1 MAKKLKRFESVNT
14 LMKYLKP
21 YRRGFIISIVMLVVT
36 CAAMVTS
43 PNVEGMI
50 TNSILK
56 DVTDI
61 AKGVPGARFHME
73 NVVKIIML
81 LLFIYAVK
89 TAAQMISMICITNSI
104 QDTMRD
110 LRNACIF
117 HMENV
122 VKIIML
128 LLFIYAVK
136 TAAQMI
142 SMICITNSIQ
152 DTMRDLRN
160 ACIEKINALP
170 VKTLDS
176 HPKGDILSRI
186 TNDIDAISNAMQQT
200 FMNVISGVLMVCFAI
215 FMMFRVNLVMTV
227 CVLVII
233 PISYVIIKKI
243 AKISQKSFDIHQRAL
258 GELSANVTESFS
270 GYNEIILFGKQEESV
285 KKFEKINENIRE
297 TAYHQRALGELSANV
312 TESFSGY
319 NEIILFGKQEE
330 SVKKFEKINENI
342 RETAYKAQFL
352 SYLMSP
358 LLSLLTYLSIGVV
371 SVIGTIYAIGGVI
384 TVGQLQAFV
393 RFIWQVNDLMSPLLS
408 LLTYLS
414 IGVVSVIGTI
424 YAIGGVITVGQL
436 QAFVR
441 FIWQVNEPLTQ
452 VSQLS
457 SQIQSAL
464 SAMDRIHEFIEYE
477 EEIDVEREEKEFE
490 GNVEF
495 KDIRFGYGEKEVLH
509 GVSLDA
515 KKGETVAIVGPTGSG
530 KTTIVNLLMRFYD
543 PNSGSI
549 LIDGTLHGVSLDA
562 KKGETVAIVGPTG
575 SGKTTIV
582 NLLMRFY
589 DPNSGSILIDGTNS
603 KDINRSTLRDN
614 IGMVLQDT
622 WLFTGSIRENIRF
635 SKPDATDAEIEQAC
649 KYANA
654 C

>member
-1 MAKKLKRFESVNT
+1 MAKKFKRFESINT
-14 LMKYLKP
+14 LLKYLKP

-73 NVVKIIML
+73 NVIKII
-81 LLFIYAVK
+81 
-89 TAAQMISMICITNSI
+89 
-104 QDTMRD
+104 
-110 LRNACIF
+110 
-117 HMENV
+117 
-122 VKIIML
+122 II

-200 FMNVISGVLMVCFAI
+200 FMNVISGVLMVCLAI
-215 FMMFRVNLVMTV
+215 FMMFRVNLVMTL

-233 PISYVIIKKI
+233 PISYIIIKKI
-243 AKISQKSFDIHQRAL
+243 AKVSQESFD
-258 GELSANVTESFS
+258 V
-270 GYNEIILFGKQEESV
+270 
-285 KKFEKINENIRE
+285 
-297 TAYHQRALGELSANV
+297 HQRALGELSANV

-358 LLSLLTYLSIGVV
+358 LLSLLTYLAIGVV
-371 SVIGTIYAIGGVI
+371 SVIGTIYAIGGI
-384 TVGQLQAFV
+384 
-393 RFIWQVNDLMSPLLS
+393 
-408 LLTYLS
+408 
-414 IGVVSVIGTI
+414 
-424 YAIGGVITVGQL
+424 ITVGQL

-477 EEIDVEREEKEFE
+477 EETDVEVKEMVFD

-495 KDIRFGYGEKEVLH
+495 KDIRFGYGKKEVLH
-509 GVSLDA
+509 GVSLEA

-543 PNSGSI
+543 SNSGSI
-549 LIDGTLHGVSLDA
+549 IIDG
-562 KKGETVAIVGPTG
+562 
-575 SGKTTIV
+575 V
-582 NLLMRFY
+582 N
-589 DPNSGSILIDGTNS
+589 ST
-603 KDINRSTLRDN
+603 DINRRTLRDN

-635 SKPDATDAEIEQAC
+635 SKPDATDEEIENAC

-654 C
+654 DEFISTLPKGYDTVIDEEADNISQGEKQLLTIARAILKDPKVLILDEATSSIDTKTEKNIQDAMDYLMEGRTSFIIAHRLSTIKNADKILVLKDGNIIECGNHNELMKENGFYANLYNSQFNN

>member
-1 MAKKLKRFESVNT
+1 MAKKLKRFESINT
-14 LMKYLKP
+14 LLKYLKP

-73 NVVKIIML
+73 NVIKIIIL

-104 QDTMRD
+104 QDTM
-110 LRNACIF
+110 
-117 HMENV
+117 
-122 VKIIML
+122 K
-128 LLFIYAVK
+128 
-136 TAAQMI
+136 
-142 SMICITNSIQ
+142 
-152 DTMRDLRN
+152 DLRN

-215 FMMFRVNLVMTV
+215 FMMFRVNLVMTL

-233 PISYVIIKKI
+233 PISYIIIKKI
-243 AKISQKSFDIHQRAL
+243 AKISQESFDIHQRAL
-258 GELSANVTESFS
+258 GD
-270 GYNEIILFGKQEESV
+270 
-285 KKFEKINENIRE
+285 
-297 TAYHQRALGELSANV
+297 LSANV

-358 LLSLLTYLSIGVV
+358 LLSLLTYL
-371 SVIGTIYAIGGVI
+371 A
-384 TVGQLQAFV
+384 
-393 RFIWQVNDLMSPLLS
+393 
-408 LLTYLS
+408 

-477 EEIDVEREEKEFE
+477 EETDVERKEMVFD

-495 KDIRFGYGEKEVLH
+495 KDIRFGYGKKEVLH
-509 GVSLDA
+509 GVSLNA

-549 LIDGTLHGVSLDA
+549 AIDGVD
-562 KKGETVAIVGPTG
+562 
-575 SGKTTIV
+575 
-582 NLLMRFY
+582 
-589 DPNSGSILIDGTNS
+589 SIN
-603 KDINRSTLRDN
+603 INRRTLRDN

-622 WLFTGSIRENIRF
+622 WLFIGSIRENIRF
-635 SKPDATDAEIEQAC
+635 SKPDATDEEIEQAC

-654 C
+654 DEFISTLPNGYDTVIDEEADNISQGEKQLLTIARAILKDPKVLILDEATSSIDTKTEKNIQDAMDYLMEGRTSFIIAHRLSTIKNADKILVLKDGNIIECGNHNELMKENGFYANLYNSQFNN

>member
-1 MAKKLKRFESVNT
+1 MAKKFKRFESINT
-14 LMKYLKP
+14 LLKYLKP

-73 NVVKIIML
+73 NVIKII
-81 LLFIYAVK
+81 
-89 TAAQMISMICITNSI
+89 
-104 QDTMRD
+104 
-110 LRNACIF
+110 
-117 HMENV
+117 
-122 VKIIML
+122 II

-200 FMNVISGVLMVCFAI
+200 FMNVISGVLMVCLAI
-215 FMMFRVNLVMTV
+215 FMMFRVNLVMTL

-233 PISYVIIKKI
+233 PISYIIIKKI
-243 AKISQKSFDIHQRAL
+243 AKVSQESFD
-258 GELSANVTESFS
+258 V
-270 GYNEIILFGKQEESV
+270 
-285 KKFEKINENIRE
+285 
-297 TAYHQRALGELSANV
+297 HQRALGELSANV

-358 LLSLLTYLSIGVV
+358 LLSLLTYLAIGVV
-371 SVIGTIYAIGGVI
+371 SVIGTIYAIGGI
-384 TVGQLQAFV
+384 
-393 RFIWQVNDLMSPLLS
+393 
-408 LLTYLS
+408 
-414 IGVVSVIGTI
+414 
-424 YAIGGVITVGQL
+424 ITVGQL

-477 EEIDVEREEKEFE
+477 EETDVEVKEMVFD

-495 KDIRFGYGEKEVLH
+495 KDIRFGYGKKEVLH
-509 GVSLDA
+509 GVSLEA

-549 LIDGTLHGVSLDA
+549 VIDGID
-562 KKGETVAIVGPTG
+562 
-575 SGKTTIV
+575 
-582 NLLMRFY
+582 
-589 DPNSGSILIDGTNS
+589 SIN
-603 KDINRSTLRDN
+603 INRRTLRDN

-635 SKPDATDAEIEQAC
+635 SKPDATDEEIEQAC

-654 C
+654 DEFISTLPKGYDTVIDEEADNISQGEKQLLTIARAILKDPKVLILDEATSSIDTKTEKNIQDAMDYLMEGRTSFIIAHRLSTIKNADKILVLKDGNIIECGNHNELMKENGFYANLYNSQFNN

>member
-1 MAKKLKRFESVNT
+1 MAKKFKRFESINT
-14 LMKYLKP
+14 LLKYLKP

-73 NVVKIIML
+73 NVVKII
-81 LLFIYAVK
+81 I
-89 TAAQMISMICITNSI
+89 
-104 QDTMRD
+104 
-110 LRNACIF
+110 
-117 HMENV
+117 
-122 VKIIML
+122 L

-170 VKTLDS
+170 VKTMDS

-215 FMMFRVNLVMTV
+215 FMMFRVNLVMTL

-233 PISYVIIKKI
+233 PISYIIIKKI
-243 AKISQKSFDIHQRAL
+243 AKVSQESFDVHQRAL
-258 GELSANVTESFS
+258 GD
-270 GYNEIILFGKQEESV
+270 
-285 KKFEKINENIRE
+285 
-297 TAYHQRALGELSANV
+297 LSANV

-358 LLSLLTYLSIGVV
+358 LLSLLTYL
-371 SVIGTIYAIGGVI
+371 A
-384 TVGQLQAFV
+384 
-393 RFIWQVNDLMSPLLS
+393 
-408 LLTYLS
+408 

-464 SAMDRIHEFIEYE
+464 SAMDRIHEFIGYE
-477 EEIDVEREEKEFE
+477 EETDVEIKEMVFD

-495 KDIRFGYGEKEVLH
+495 KDIRFGYGKKEVLH
-509 GVSLDA
+509 GVSLYA

-549 LIDGTLHGVSLDA
+549 VIDGID
-562 KKGETVAIVGPTG
+562 
-575 SGKTTIV
+575 
-582 NLLMRFY
+582 
-589 DPNSGSILIDGTNS
+589 SIN
-603 KDINRSTLRDN
+603 INRRTLRDN

-635 SKPDATDAEIEQAC
+635 SKPDATDEEIEQAC

-654 C
+654 DEFISTLPNGYDTVIDEEADNISQGEKQLLTIARAILKDPKVLILDEATSSIDTKTEKNIQDAMDYLMEGRTSFIIAHRLSTIKNADKILVLKDGNIIECGNHNELMKENGFYANLYNSQFNN

>member
-1 MAKKLKRFESVNT
+1 MAKKFKRFESINT
-14 LMKYLKP
+14 LLKYLKP

-73 NVVKIIML
+73 NVIKII
-81 LLFIYAVK
+81 
-89 TAAQMISMICITNSI
+89 
-104 QDTMRD
+104 
-110 LRNACIF
+110 
-117 HMENV
+117 
-122 VKIIML
+122 II

-200 FMNVISGVLMVCFAI
+200 FMNVISGVLMVCLAI
-215 FMMFRVNLVMTV
+215 FMMFRVNLVMTL

-233 PISYVIIKKI
+233 PISYIIIKKI
-243 AKISQKSFDIHQRAL
+243 AKVSQESFD
-258 GELSANVTESFS
+258 V
-270 GYNEIILFGKQEESV
+270 
-285 KKFEKINENIRE
+285 
-297 TAYHQRALGELSANV
+297 HQRALGELSANV

-358 LLSLLTYLSIGVV
+358 LLSLLTYL
-371 SVIGTIYAIGGVI
+371 A
-384 TVGQLQAFV
+384 
-393 RFIWQVNDLMSPLLS
+393 
-408 LLTYLS
+408 

-477 EEIDVEREEKEFE
+477 EETDVEVKEMVFD

-495 KDIRFGYGEKEVLH
+495 KDIRFGYGKKEVLH
-509 GVSLDA
+509 GVSLEA

-549 LIDGTLHGVSLDA
+549 AIDGVDST
-562 KKGETVAIVGPTG
+562 
-575 SGKTTIV
+575 
-582 NLLMRFY
+582 
-589 DPNSGSILIDGTNS
+589 
-603 KDINRSTLRDN
+603 DINRRTLRDN

-635 SKPDATDAEIEQAC
+635 SKPDATDEEIEQAC

-654 C
+654 DEFISTLPKGYDTVIDEEADNISQGEKQLLTIARAILKDPKVLILDEATSSIDTKTEKNIQDAMDYLMEGRTSFIIAHRLSTIKNADKILVLKDGNIIECGNHNELMKENGFYANLYNSQFNN

>member
-1 MAKKLKRFESVNT
+1 MAKKFKRFESINT
-14 LMKYLKP
+14 LLKYLKP

-73 NVVKIIML
+73 NVIKII
-81 LLFIYAVK
+81 I
-89 TAAQMISMICITNSI
+89 
-104 QDTMRD
+104 
-110 LRNACIF
+110 
-117 HMENV
+117 
-122 VKIIML
+122 L

-215 FMMFRVNLVMTV
+215 FMMFRVNLVMTL

-233 PISYVIIKKI
+233 PISYIIIKKI
-243 AKISQKSFDIHQRAL
+243 AKVSQKSFDVHQRAL
-258 GELSANVTESFS
+258 GD
-270 GYNEIILFGKQEESV
+270 
-285 KKFEKINENIRE
+285 
-297 TAYHQRALGELSANV
+297 LSANV

-358 LLSLLTYLSIGVV
+358 LLSLLTYL
-371 SVIGTIYAIGGVI
+371 A
-384 TVGQLQAFV
+384 
-393 RFIWQVNDLMSPLLS
+393 
-408 LLTYLS
+408 

-477 EEIDVEREEKEFE
+477 EETDVEIKEMVFD

-495 KDIRFGYGEKEVLH
+495 KDIRFGYGKKEVLH
-509 GVSLDA
+509 GVSLEA

-549 LIDGTLHGVSLDA
+549 VIDGID
-562 KKGETVAIVGPTG
+562 
-575 SGKTTIV
+575 
-582 NLLMRFY
+582 
-589 DPNSGSILIDGTNS
+589 SIN
-603 KDINRSTLRDN
+603 INRRTLRDN

-635 SKPDATDAEIEQAC
+635 SKPDATDEEIENAC

-654 C
+654 DEFISTLPNGYDTVIDEEADNISQGEKQLLTIARAILKDPKVLILDEATSSIDTKTEKNIQDAMDYLMEGRTSFIIAHRLSTIKNADKILVLKDGNIIECGNHNELMKENGFYANLYNSQFNN

>member
-1 MAKKLKRFESVNT
+1 MAKKFKRFESINT
-14 LMKYLKP
+14 LLKYLKP

-73 NVVKIIML
+73 NVIKII
-81 LLFIYAVK
+81 I
-89 TAAQMISMICITNSI
+89 
-104 QDTMRD
+104 
-110 LRNACIF
+110 
-117 HMENV
+117 
-122 VKIIML
+122 L

-215 FMMFRVNLVMTV
+215 FMMFRVNLVMTL

-233 PISYVIIKKI
+233 PISYIIIKKI
-243 AKISQKSFDIHQRAL
+243 AKVSQESFDIHQRAL
-258 GELSANVTESFS
+258 GD
-270 GYNEIILFGKQEESV
+270 
-285 KKFEKINENIRE
+285 
-297 TAYHQRALGELSANV
+297 LSANV

-358 LLSLLTYLSIGVV
+358 LLSLLTYL
-371 SVIGTIYAIGGVI
+371 A
-384 TVGQLQAFV
+384 
-393 RFIWQVNDLMSPLLS
+393 
-408 LLTYLS
+408 

-477 EEIDVEREEKEFE
+477 EETDVERKEMVFD

-495 KDIRFGYGEKEVLH
+495 KDIRFGYGKKEVLH
-509 GVSLDA
+509 GVYLNA

-549 LIDGTLHGVSLDA
+549 VIDGID
-562 KKGETVAIVGPTG
+562 
-575 SGKTTIV
+575 
-582 NLLMRFY
+582 
-589 DPNSGSILIDGTNS
+589 SIN
-603 KDINRSTLRDN
+603 INRRTLRDN

-635 SKPDATDAEIEQAC
+635 SKPDATDEEIEQAC

-654 C
+654 DEFISTLPKGYDTVIDEEADNISQGEKQLLTIARAILKDPKVLILDEATSSIDTKTEKNIQDAMDYLMEGRTSFIIAHRLSTIKNADKILVLKDGNIIECGNHNELMKENGFYANLYNSQFNN

>member
-1 MAKKLKRFESVNT
+1 MAKKFKRFESINT
-14 LMKYLKP
+14 LLKYLKP

-73 NVVKIIML
+73 NVIKII
-81 LLFIYAVK
+81 I
-89 TAAQMISMICITNSI
+89 
-104 QDTMRD
+104 
-110 LRNACIF
+110 
-117 HMENV
+117 
-122 VKIIML
+122 L

-215 FMMFRVNLVMTV
+215 FMMFRVNLVMTL

-233 PISYVIIKKI
+233 PISYIIIKKI
-243 AKISQKSFDIHQRAL
+243 AKVSQESFDIHQRAL
-258 GELSANVTESFS
+258 GD
-270 GYNEIILFGKQEESV
+270 
-285 KKFEKINENIRE
+285 
-297 TAYHQRALGELSANV
+297 LSANV

-358 LLSLLTYLSIGVV
+358 LLSLLTYL
-371 SVIGTIYAIGGVI
+371 A
-384 TVGQLQAFV
+384 
-393 RFIWQVNDLMSPLLS
+393 
-408 LLTYLS
+408 

-477 EEIDVEREEKEFE
+477 EETDVEIKEMVFD

-495 KDIRFGYGEKEVLH
+495 KDIRFGYGKKEVLH
-509 GVSLDA
+509 GVSLEA

-549 LIDGTLHGVSLDA
+549 VIDGID
-562 KKGETVAIVGPTG
+562 
-575 SGKTTIV
+575 
-582 NLLMRFY
+582 
-589 DPNSGSILIDGTNS
+589 SIN
-603 KDINRSTLRDN
+603 INRRTLRDN

-635 SKPDATDAEIEQAC
+635 SKPDATDEEIEQAC

-654 C
+654 DEFISTLPNGYDTVIDEEADNISQGEKQLLTIARAILKDPKVLILDEATSSIDTKTEKNIQDAMDYLMEGRTSFIIAHRLSTIKNADKILVLKDGNIIECGNHNELMKENGFYANLYNSQFNN

>member
-1 MAKKLKRFESVNT
+1 MAKKFKRFESINT
-14 LMKYLKP
+14 LLKYLKP

-73 NVVKIIML
+73 NVIKII
-81 LLFIYAVK
+81 I
-89 TAAQMISMICITNSI
+89 
-104 QDTMRD
+104 
-110 LRNACIF
+110 
-117 HMENV
+117 
-122 VKIIML
+122 L

-215 FMMFRVNLVMTV
+215 FMMFRVNLVMTL

-233 PISYVIIKKI
+233 PISYIIIKKI
-243 AKISQKSFDIHQRAL
+243 AKVSQESFDVHQRAL
-258 GELSANVTESFS
+258 GD
-270 GYNEIILFGKQEESV
+270 
-285 KKFEKINENIRE
+285 
-297 TAYHQRALGELSANV
+297 LSANV

-352 SYLMSP
+352 SY
-358 LLSLLTYLSIGVV
+358 
-371 SVIGTIYAIGGVI
+371 
-384 TVGQLQAFV
+384 
-393 RFIWQVNDLMSPLLS
+393 LMSPLLS

-549 LIDGTLHGVSLDA
+549 LIDGT
-562 KKGETVAIVGPTG
+562 
-575 SGKTTIV
+575 
-582 NLLMRFY
+582 
-589 DPNSGSILIDGTNS
+589 NS

-654 C
+654 DEFISTLPEGYDTVIDEEADNISQGEKQLLTIARAILKDPKVLILDEATSSIDTKTEKNIQNAMDYLMEGRTSFIIAHRLSTIKNADKILVLKDGNIIECGNHNELMKENGFYANLYNSQFNN

>member
-1 MAKKLKRFESVNT
+1 MAKKLKRFESINT
-14 LMKYLKP
+14 LLKYLKP

-73 NVVKIIML
+73 NVIKIIIL

-104 QDTMRD
+104 QDTM
-110 LRNACIF
+110 
-117 HMENV
+117 
-122 VKIIML
+122 K
-128 LLFIYAVK
+128 
-136 TAAQMI
+136 
-142 SMICITNSIQ
+142 
-152 DTMRDLRN
+152 DLRN

-200 FMNVISGVLMVCFAI
+200 FMNVISGILMVCFAI
-215 FMMFRVNLVMTV
+215 FMMFRVNLVMTL

-233 PISYVIIKKI
+233 PISYIIIKKI
-243 AKISQKSFDIHQRAL
+243 AKVSQESFDIHQRAL
-258 GELSANVTESFS
+258 GD
-270 GYNEIILFGKQEESV
+270 
-285 KKFEKINENIRE
+285 
-297 TAYHQRALGELSANV
+297 LSANV

-358 LLSLLTYLSIGVV
+358 LLSLLTYL
-371 SVIGTIYAIGGVI
+371 A
-384 TVGQLQAFV
+384 
-393 RFIWQVNDLMSPLLS
+393 
-408 LLTYLS
+408 

-464 SAMDRIHEFIEYE
+464 SAMDRIHEFIGYE
-477 EEIDVEREEKEFE
+477 EETDVERKEMVFD

-495 KDIRFGYGEKEVLH
+495 KDIRFGYGKKEVLH
-509 GVSLDA
+509 GVSLEA

-549 LIDGTLHGVSLDA
+549 VIDG
-562 KKGETVAIVGPTG
+562 
-575 SGKTTIV
+575 V
-582 NLLMRFY
+582 N
-589 DPNSGSILIDGTNS
+589 ST
-603 KDINRSTLRDN
+603 DINRRTLRDN

-635 SKPDATDAEIEQAC
+635 SKPDATDEEIEQAC

-654 C
+654 DEFISTLPKGYDTVIDEEADNISQGEKQLLTIARAILKDPKVLILDEATSSIDTKTEKNIQDAMDYLMEGRTSFIIAHRLSTIKNADKILVLKDGNIIECGNHNELMKENGFYANLYNSQFNN

>member
-73 NVVKIIML
+73 NVIKII
-81 LLFIYAVK
+81 I
-89 TAAQMISMICITNSI
+89 
-104 QDTMRD
+104 
-110 LRNACIF
+110 
-117 HMENV
+117 
-122 VKIIML
+122 L

-297 TAYHQRALGELSANV
+297 TAY
-312 TESFSGY
+312 
-319 NEIILFGKQEE
+319 
-330 SVKKFEKINENI
+330 
-342 RETAYKAQFL
+342 KAQFL
-352 SYLMSP
+352 SY
-358 LLSLLTYLSIGVV
+358 
-371 SVIGTIYAIGGVI
+371 
-384 TVGQLQAFV
+384 
-393 RFIWQVNDLMSPLLS
+393 LMSPLLS

-549 LIDGTLHGVSLDA
+549 LIDGT
-562 KKGETVAIVGPTG
+562 
-575 SGKTTIV
+575 
-582 NLLMRFY
+582 
-589 DPNSGSILIDGTNS
+589 NS

-654 C
+654 DEFISTLPEGYDTVIDEEADNISQGEKQLLTIARAILKDPKVLILDEATSSIDTKTEKNIQNAMDYLMEGRTSFIIAHRLSTIKNADKILVLKDGNIIECGNHNELMAENGFYANLYNSQFNN

>member
-61 AKGVPGARFHME
+61 AKGVPGA
-73 NVVKIIML
+73 L
-81 LLFIYAVK
+81 
-89 TAAQMISMICITNSI
+89 
-104 QDTMRD
+104 
-110 LRNACIF
+110 F

-297 TAYHQRALGELSANV
+297 TAY
-312 TESFSGY
+312 
-319 NEIILFGKQEE
+319 
-330 SVKKFEKINENI
+330 
-342 RETAYKAQFL
+342 KAQFL
-352 SYLMSP
+352 SY
-358 LLSLLTYLSIGVV
+358 
-371 SVIGTIYAIGGVI
+371 
-384 TVGQLQAFV
+384 
-393 RFIWQVNDLMSPLLS
+393 LMSPLLS

-477 EEIDVEREEKEFE
+477 EETDVEREEKEFY

-549 LIDGTLHGVSLDA
+549 LIDGT
-562 KKGETVAIVGPTG
+562 
-575 SGKTTIV
+575 
-582 NLLMRFY
+582 
-589 DPNSGSILIDGTNS
+589 NS
-603 KDINRSTLRDN
+603 KDINKSTLRDN

-654 C
+654 DEFISTLPEGYDTVIDEEADNISQGEKQLLTIARAILKDPKVLILDEATSSIDTKTEKNIQNAMDYLMEGRTSFIIAHRLSTIKNADKILVLKDGNIIECGNHNELMKENGFYANLYNSQFNN

>member
-1 MAKKLKRFESVNT
+1 MAKKFKRFESINT
-14 LMKYLKP
+14 LLKYLKP

-73 NVVKIIML
+73 NVVKII
-81 LLFIYAVK
+81 I
-89 TAAQMISMICITNSI
+89 
-104 QDTMRD
+104 
-110 LRNACIF
+110 
-117 HMENV
+117 
-122 VKIIML
+122 L

-215 FMMFRVNLVMTV
+215 FMMFRVNLVMTL

-233 PISYVIIKKI
+233 PISYIIIKKI
-243 AKISQKSFDIHQRAL
+243 AKVSQESFDVHQRAL
-258 GELSANVTESFS
+258 GD
-270 GYNEIILFGKQEESV
+270 
-285 KKFEKINENIRE
+285 
-297 TAYHQRALGELSANV
+297 LSANV

-358 LLSLLTYLSIGVV
+358 LLSLLTYLAIGVV

-384 TVGQLQAFV
+384 T
-393 RFIWQVNDLMSPLLS
+393 I
-408 LLTYLS
+408 
-414 IGVVSVIGTI
+414 
-424 YAIGGVITVGQL
+424 GQL

-464 SAMDRIHEFIEYE
+464 SAMDRIHEFIGYE
-477 EEIDVEREEKEFE
+477 EETDVEIKEMVFD

-495 KDIRFGYGEKEVLH
+495 KDIRFGYGKKEVLH
-509 GVSLDA
+509 GVSLEA

-549 LIDGTLHGVSLDA
+549 VIDGID
-562 KKGETVAIVGPTG
+562 
-575 SGKTTIV
+575 
-582 NLLMRFY
+582 
-589 DPNSGSILIDGTNS
+589 SIN
-603 KDINRSTLRDN
+603 INRRTLRDN

-635 SKPDATDAEIEQAC
+635 SKPDATDEEIEQAC

-654 C
+654 DEFISTLPNGYDTVIDEEADNISQGEKQLLTIARAILKDPKVLILDEATSSIDTKTEKNIQDAMDYLMEGRTSFIIAHRLSTIKNADKILVLKDGNIIECGNHNELMKENGFYANLYNSQFNN

>member
-1 MAKKLKRFESVNT
+1 MAKKFKRFESINT
-14 LMKYLKP
+14 LLKYLKP

-73 NVVKIIML
+73 NVIKII
-81 LLFIYAVK
+81 I
-89 TAAQMISMICITNSI
+89 
-104 QDTMRD
+104 
-110 LRNACIF
+110 
-117 HMENV
+117 
-122 VKIIML
+122 L

-215 FMMFRVNLVMTV
+215 FMMFRVNLVMTL

-233 PISYVIIKKI
+233 PISYIIIKKI
-243 AKISQKSFDIHQRAL
+243 AKVSQESFDIHQRAL
-258 GELSANVTESFS
+258 GD
-270 GYNEIILFGKQEESV
+270 
-285 KKFEKINENIRE
+285 
-297 TAYHQRALGELSANV
+297 LSANV

-358 LLSLLTYLSIGVV
+358 LLSLLTYL
-371 SVIGTIYAIGGVI
+371 A
-384 TVGQLQAFV
+384 
-393 RFIWQVNDLMSPLLS
+393 
-408 LLTYLS
+408 

-477 EEIDVEREEKEFE
+477 EETDVERKEMVFD

-495 KDIRFGYGEKEVLH
+495 KDIRFGYGKKEVLH
-509 GVSLDA
+509 GVSLNA

-549 LIDGTLHGVSLDA
+549 VIDGVDST
-562 KKGETVAIVGPTG
+562 
-575 SGKTTIV
+575 
-582 NLLMRFY
+582 
-589 DPNSGSILIDGTNS
+589 
-603 KDINRSTLRDN
+603 DINRRTLRDN

-635 SKPDATDAEIEQAC
+635 SKPDATDEEIEQAC

-654 C
+654 DEFISTLPKGYDTVIDEEADNISQGEKQLLTIARAILKDPKVLILDEATSSIDTKTEKNIQDAMDYLMEGRTSFIIAHRLSTIKNADKILVLKDGNIIECGNHNELMKENGFYANLYNSQFNN

>member
-21 YRRGFIISIVMLVVT
+21 YRRGFIISIVMLVLT

-61 AKGVPGARFHME
+61 AKGVPGAR
-73 NVVKIIML
+73 
-81 LLFIYAVK
+81 
-89 TAAQMISMICITNSI
+89 
-104 QDTMRD
+104 
-110 LRNACIF
+110 F

-297 TAYHQRALGELSANV
+297 TAY
-312 TESFSGY
+312 
-319 NEIILFGKQEE
+319 
-330 SVKKFEKINENI
+330 
-342 RETAYKAQFL
+342 KAQFL
-352 SYLMSP
+352 SY
-358 LLSLLTYLSIGVV
+358 
-371 SVIGTIYAIGGVI
+371 
-384 TVGQLQAFV
+384 
-393 RFIWQVNDLMSPLLS
+393 LMSPLLS

-477 EEIDVEREEKEFE
+477 EETDVEREEKEFE

-495 KDIRFGYGEKEVLH
+495 KDIRFGYGEKEV
-509 GVSLDA
+509 
-515 KKGETVAIVGPTGSG
+515 
-530 KTTIVNLLMRFYD
+530 
-543 PNSGSI
+543 
-549 LIDGTLHGVSLDA
+549 LHGVSLDA

-654 C
+654 DEFISTLPEGYDTVIDEEADNISQGEKQLLTIARAILKDPKVLILDEATSSIDTKTEKNIQNAMDYLMEGRTSFIIAHRLSTIKNADKILVLKDGNIIECGNHNELMKENGFYANLYNSQFNN

>member
-1 MAKKLKRFESVNT
+1 MAKKLKRFESINT
-14 LMKYLKP
+14 LLKYLKP

-61 AKGVPGARFHME
+61 AKGVPGASFHME
-73 NVVKIIML
+73 NVIKIIIL

-104 QDTMRD
+104 QDTM
-110 LRNACIF
+110 
-117 HMENV
+117 
-122 VKIIML
+122 K
-128 LLFIYAVK
+128 
-136 TAAQMI
+136 
-142 SMICITNSIQ
+142 
-152 DTMRDLRN
+152 DLRN

-215 FMMFRVNLVMTV
+215 FMMFRVNLVMTL

-233 PISYVIIKKI
+233 PISYIIIKKI
-243 AKISQKSFDIHQRAL
+243 AKISQESFDIHQRAL
-258 GELSANVTESFS
+258 GD
-270 GYNEIILFGKQEESV
+270 
-285 KKFEKINENIRE
+285 
-297 TAYHQRALGELSANV
+297 LSANV

-358 LLSLLTYLSIGVV
+358 LLSLLTYL
-371 SVIGTIYAIGGVI
+371 A
-384 TVGQLQAFV
+384 
-393 RFIWQVNDLMSPLLS
+393 
-408 LLTYLS
+408 

-464 SAMDRIHEFIEYE
+464 SAMDRIHEFIGYE
-477 EEIDVEREEKEFE
+477 EETDVERKEMVFD

-495 KDIRFGYGEKEVLH
+495 KDIRFGYGKKEVLH
-509 GVSLDA
+509 GVSLEA

-549 LIDGTLHGVSLDA
+549 VIDGID
-562 KKGETVAIVGPTG
+562 
-575 SGKTTIV
+575 
-582 NLLMRFY
+582 
-589 DPNSGSILIDGTNS
+589 SIN
-603 KDINRSTLRDN
+603 INRRTLRDN

-635 SKPDATDAEIEQAC
+635 SKPDATDEEIEQAC

-654 C
+654 DEFISTLPNGYDTVIDEEADNISQGEKQLLTIARAILKDPKVLILDEATSSIDTKTEKNIQDAMDYLMEGRTSFIIAHRLSTIKNADKILVLKDGNIIECGNHNELMKENGFYANLYNSQFNN

>member
-1 MAKKLKRFESVNT
+1 MAKKLKRFESINT
-14 LMKYLKP
+14 LLKYLKP

-61 AKGVPGARFHME
+61 AKGVPGARFHMG
-73 NVVKIIML
+73 NVIKIIIL

-104 QDTMRD
+104 QDTM
-110 LRNACIF
+110 
-117 HMENV
+117 
-122 VKIIML
+122 K
-128 LLFIYAVK
+128 
-136 TAAQMI
+136 
-142 SMICITNSIQ
+142 
-152 DTMRDLRN
+152 DLRN

-215 FMMFRVNLVMTV
+215 FMMFRVNLVMTL

-233 PISYVIIKKI
+233 PISYIIIKKI
-243 AKISQKSFDIHQRAL
+243 AKISQESFDIHQRAL
-258 GELSANVTESFS
+258 GD
-270 GYNEIILFGKQEESV
+270 
-285 KKFEKINENIRE
+285 
-297 TAYHQRALGELSANV
+297 LSANV

-358 LLSLLTYLSIGVV
+358 LLSLLTYLAIGVV
-371 SVIGTIYAIGGVI
+371 SVIGTIYAI
-384 TVGQLQAFV
+384 
-393 RFIWQVNDLMSPLLS
+393 S
-408 LLTYLS
+408 
-414 IGVVSVIGTI
+414 
-424 YAIGGVITVGQL
+424 GVITVGQL

-464 SAMDRIHEFIEYE
+464 SAMDRIHEFIGYE
-477 EEIDVEREEKEFE
+477 EEADVERKEMVFD

-495 KDIRFGYGEKEVLH
+495 KDIRFGYGKKEVLH
-509 GVSLDA
+509 GVSLNA

-549 LIDGTLHGVSLDA
+549 VIDGID
-562 KKGETVAIVGPTG
+562 
-575 SGKTTIV
+575 
-582 NLLMRFY
+582 
-589 DPNSGSILIDGTNS
+589 SIN
-603 KDINRSTLRDN
+603 INRRTLRDN

-635 SKPDATDAEIEQAC
+635 SKPDATDEEIEQAC

-654 C
+654 DEFISTLPKGYDTVIDEEADNISQGEKQLLTIARAILKDPKVLILDEATSSIDTKTEKNIQDAMDYLMEGRTSFIIAHRLSTIKNADKILVLKDGNIIECGNHNELMKENGFYANLYNSQFNN

>member
-1 MAKKLKRFESVNT
+1 MAKKFKRFESINT
-14 LMKYLKP
+14 LLKYLKP

-73 NVVKIIML
+73 NVIKII
-81 LLFIYAVK
+81 
-89 TAAQMISMICITNSI
+89 
-104 QDTMRD
+104 
-110 LRNACIF
+110 
-117 HMENV
+117 
-122 VKIIML
+122 II

-186 TNDIDAISNAMQQT
+186 TNDINAISNAMQQT

-215 FMMFRVNLVMTV
+215 FMMFRVNLVMTL

-233 PISYVIIKKI
+233 PISYIIIKKI
-243 AKISQKSFDIHQRAL
+243 AKVSQESFDIHQRAL
-258 GELSANVTESFS
+258 GD
-270 GYNEIILFGKQEESV
+270 
-285 KKFEKINENIRE
+285 
-297 TAYHQRALGELSANV
+297 LSANV

-358 LLSLLTYLSIGVV
+358 LLSLLTYLAIGVV
-371 SVIGTIYAIGGVI
+371 SVIGTIYAIGGI
-384 TVGQLQAFV
+384 
-393 RFIWQVNDLMSPLLS
+393 
-408 LLTYLS
+408 
-414 IGVVSVIGTI
+414 
-424 YAIGGVITVGQL
+424 ITVGQL

-464 SAMDRIHEFIEYE
+464 SAMDRIHDFIEYE
-477 EEIDVEREEKEFE
+477 EETDVEVKEMVFD

-495 KDIRFGYGEKEVLH
+495 KDIRFGYGKKEVLH
-509 GVSLDA
+509 GVSLEA

-549 LIDGTLHGVSLDA
+549 VIDGID
-562 KKGETVAIVGPTG
+562 
-575 SGKTTIV
+575 
-582 NLLMRFY
+582 
-589 DPNSGSILIDGTNS
+589 SIN
-603 KDINRSTLRDN
+603 INRRTLRDN

-635 SKPDATDAEIEQAC
+635 SKPDATDEEIENAC

-654 C
+654 DEFISTLPNGYDTVIDEEADNISQGEKQLLTIARAILKDPKVLILDEATSSIDTKTEKNIQDAMDYLMEGRTSFIIAHRLSTIKNADKILVLKDGNIIECGNHNELMKENGFYANLYNSQFNN

>member
-1 MAKKLKRFESVNT
+1 MAKKLKRFESINT
-14 LMKYLKP
+14 LLKYLKP

-73 NVVKIIML
+73 NVIKII
-81 LLFIYAVK
+81 I
-89 TAAQMISMICITNSI
+89 
-104 QDTMRD
+104 
-110 LRNACIF
+110 
-117 HMENV
+117 
-122 VKIIML
+122 L

-215 FMMFRVNLVMTV
+215 FMMFRVNLVMTL

-233 PISYVIIKKI
+233 PISYIIIKKI
-243 AKISQKSFDIHQRAL
+243 AKVSQESFDVHQRAL
-258 GELSANVTESFS
+258 GD
-270 GYNEIILFGKQEESV
+270 
-285 KKFEKINENIRE
+285 
-297 TAYHQRALGELSANV
+297 LSANV

-358 LLSLLTYLSIGVV
+358 LLSLLTYL
-371 SVIGTIYAIGGVI
+371 A
-384 TVGQLQAFV
+384 
-393 RFIWQVNDLMSPLLS
+393 
-408 LLTYLS
+408 

-477 EEIDVEREEKEFE
+477 EETDVEVKEMVFD

-495 KDIRFGYGEKEVLH
+495 KDIRFGYGKKEVLH
-509 GVSLDA
+509 GVSLYA

-549 LIDGTLHGVSLDA
+549 VIDGID
-562 KKGETVAIVGPTG
+562 
-575 SGKTTIV
+575 
-582 NLLMRFY
+582 
-589 DPNSGSILIDGTNS
+589 SIN
-603 KDINRSTLRDN
+603 INRRTLRDN

-635 SKPDATDAEIEQAC
+635 SKPDATDEEIEQAC

-654 C
+654 DEFISTLPNGYDTVIDEEADNISQGEKQLLTIARAILKDPKVLILDEATSSIDTKTEKNIQDAMDYLMEGRTSFIIAHRLSTIKNADKILVLKDGNIIECGNHNELMKENGFYANLYNSQFNN

>member
-1 MAKKLKRFESVNT
+1 MAKKFKRFESINT
-14 LMKYLKP
+14 LLKYLKP

-73 NVVKIIML
+73 NVIKIIIL

-104 QDTMRD
+104 QDTM
-110 LRNACIF
+110 
-117 HMENV
+117 
-122 VKIIML
+122 K
-128 LLFIYAVK
+128 
-136 TAAQMI
+136 
-142 SMICITNSIQ
+142 
-152 DTMRDLRN
+152 DLRN

-215 FMMFRVNLVMTV
+215 FMMFRVNLVMTL

-233 PISYVIIKKI
+233 PISYIIIKKI
-243 AKISQKSFDIHQRAL
+243 AKISQESFDIHQRAL
-258 GELSANVTESFS
+258 GD
-270 GYNEIILFGKQEESV
+270 
-285 KKFEKINENIRE
+285 
-297 TAYHQRALGELSANV
+297 LSANV

-358 LLSLLTYLSIGVV
+358 LLSLLTYL
-371 SVIGTIYAIGGVI
+371 A
-384 TVGQLQAFV
+384 
-393 RFIWQVNDLMSPLLS
+393 
-408 LLTYLS
+408 

-464 SAMDRIHEFIEYE
+464 SAMDRIHEFIGYE
-477 EEIDVEREEKEFE
+477 EETDVERKEMVFD

-495 KDIRFGYGEKEVLH
+495 KDIRFGYGKKEVLH
-509 GVSLDA
+509 GVSLSA
-515 KKGETVAIVGPTGSG
+515 KKGETIAIVGPTGSG

-549 LIDGTLHGVSLDA
+549 VIDG
-562 KKGETVAIVGPTG
+562 
-575 SGKTTIV
+575 
-582 NLLMRFY
+582 
-589 DPNSGSILIDGTNS
+589 IDST
-603 KDINRSTLRDN
+603 DINRRTLRDN

-635 SKPDATDAEIEQAC
+635 SKPDATDEEIENAC

-654 C
+654 DEFISTLPNGYDTVIDEEADNISQGEKQLLTIARAILKDPKVLILDEATSSIDTKTEKNIQDAMDYLMEGRTSFIIAHRLSTIKNADKILVLKDGNIIECGNHNELMKENGFYANLYNSQFNN

>member
-1 MAKKLKRFESVNT
+1 MAKKFKRFESINT
-14 LMKYLKP
+14 LLKYLKP

-73 NVVKIIML
+73 NVIKIIIL

-104 QDTMRD
+104 QDTM
-110 LRNACIF
+110 
-117 HMENV
+117 
-122 VKIIML
+122 K
-128 LLFIYAVK
+128 
-136 TAAQMI
+136 
-142 SMICITNSIQ
+142 
-152 DTMRDLRN
+152 DLRN

-200 FMNVISGVLMVCFAI
+200 FMNVISGVLMVCLAI
-215 FMMFRVNLVMTV
+215 FMMFRVNLVMTL

-233 PISYVIIKKI
+233 PISYIIIKKI
-243 AKISQKSFDIHQRAL
+243 AKVSQKSFDVHQRAL
-258 GELSANVTESFS
+258 GDLSANVTESFS

-285 KKFEKINENIRE
+285 KKFEKIN
-297 TAYHQRALGELSANV
+297 L
-312 TESFSGY
+312 
-319 NEIILFGKQEE
+319 
-330 SVKKFEKINENI
+330 NI

-358 LLSLLTYLSIGVV
+358 LLSLLTYL
-371 SVIGTIYAIGGVI
+371 A
-384 TVGQLQAFV
+384 
-393 RFIWQVNDLMSPLLS
+393 
-408 LLTYLS
+408 

-477 EEIDVEREEKEFE
+477 EETDVERKEMVFD

-495 KDIRFGYGEKEVLH
+495 KDIRFGYGKKEVLH
-509 GVSLDA
+509 GVSLYA

-549 LIDGTLHGVSLDA
+549 AIDGVDST
-562 KKGETVAIVGPTG
+562 
-575 SGKTTIV
+575 
-582 NLLMRFY
+582 
-589 DPNSGSILIDGTNS
+589 
-603 KDINRSTLRDN
+603 DINRRTLRDN

-635 SKPDATDAEIEQAC
+635 SKPDATDEEIEQAC

-654 C
+654 DEFISTLPKGYDTVIDEEADNISQGEKQLLTIARAILKDPKVLILDEATSSIDTKTEKNIQDAMDYLMEGRTSFIIAHRLSTIKNADKILVLKDGNIIECGNHNELMKENGFYANLYNSQFNN

>member
-1 MAKKLKRFESVNT
+1 MAKKFKRFESINT
-14 LMKYLKP
+14 LLEYLKP

-73 NVVKIIML
+73 NVIKII
-81 LLFIYAVK
+81 I
-89 TAAQMISMICITNSI
+89 
-104 QDTMRD
+104 
-110 LRNACIF
+110 
-117 HMENV
+117 
-122 VKIIML
+122 L

-215 FMMFRVNLVMTV
+215 FMMFRVNLVMTL

-233 PISYVIIKKI
+233 PISYIIIKKI
-243 AKISQKSFDIHQRAL
+243 AKVSQESFDVHQRAL
-258 GELSANVTESFS
+258 GDLSANVTESFS

-285 KKFEKINENIRE
+285 KKFEKIN
-297 TAYHQRALGELSANV
+297 
-312 TESFSGY
+312 
-319 NEIILFGKQEE
+319 K
-330 SVKKFEKINENI
+330 NI

-358 LLSLLTYLSIGVV
+358 LLSLLTYL
-371 SVIGTIYAIGGVI
+371 A
-384 TVGQLQAFV
+384 
-393 RFIWQVNDLMSPLLS
+393 
-408 LLTYLS
+408 

-464 SAMDRIHEFIEYE
+464 SAMDRIHEFIGYE
-477 EEIDVEREEKEFE
+477 EETDVEIKEMVFD

-495 KDIRFGYGEKEVLH
+495 KDIRFGYGKKEVLH
-509 GVSLDA
+509 GVSLYA

-549 LIDGTLHGVSLDA
+549 VIDGID
-562 KKGETVAIVGPTG
+562 
-575 SGKTTIV
+575 
-582 NLLMRFY
+582 
-589 DPNSGSILIDGTNS
+589 SIN
-603 KDINRSTLRDN
+603 INRRTLRDN

-635 SKPDATDAEIEQAC
+635 SKPDATDEEIEQAC

-654 C
+654 DEFISTLPNGYDTVIDEEADNISQGEKQLLTIARAILKDPKVLILDEATSSIDTKTEKNIQDAMDYLMEGRTSFIIAHRLSTIKNADKILVLKDGNIIECGNHNELMKENGFYANLYNSQFNN

>member
-1 MAKKLKRFESVNT
+1 MAKKLKRFESINT
-14 LMKYLKP
+14 LLKYLRP

-73 NVVKIIML
+73 NVIKII
-81 LLFIYAVK
+81 I
-89 TAAQMISMICITNSI
+89 
-104 QDTMRD
+104 
-110 LRNACIF
+110 
-117 HMENV
+117 
-122 VKIIML
+122 L

-215 FMMFRVNLVMTV
+215 FMMFRVNLVMTL

-233 PISYVIIKKI
+233 PISYIIIKKI
-243 AKISQKSFDIHQRAL
+243 AKVSQKSFDIHQRAL

-285 KKFEKINENIRE
+285 KKFEKIN
-297 TAYHQRALGELSANV
+297 L
-312 TESFSGY
+312 
-319 NEIILFGKQEE
+319 
-330 SVKKFEKINENI
+330 NI

-358 LLSLLTYLSIGVV
+358 LLSLLTYLAIGVV
-371 SVIGTIYAIGGVI
+371 SVIGTIYAIGGI
-384 TVGQLQAFV
+384 
-393 RFIWQVNDLMSPLLS
+393 
-408 LLTYLS
+408 
-414 IGVVSVIGTI
+414 
-424 YAIGGVITVGQL
+424 ITVGQL

-477 EEIDVEREEKEFE
+477 EETDVEVKEMVFD

-495 KDIRFGYGEKEVLH
+495 KDIRFGYGKKEVLH
-509 GVSLDA
+509 GVSLYA

-549 LIDGTLHGVSLDA
+549 VIDGID
-562 KKGETVAIVGPTG
+562 
-575 SGKTTIV
+575 
-582 NLLMRFY
+582 
-589 DPNSGSILIDGTNS
+589 SIN
-603 KDINRSTLRDN
+603 INRRTLRDN

-635 SKPDATDAEIEQAC
+635 SKPDATDEEIENAC

-654 C
+654 DEFISTLPNGYDTVIDEEADNISQGEKQLLTIARAILKDPKVLILDEATSSIDTKTEKNIQDAMDYLMEGRTSFIIAHRLSTIKNADKILVLKDGNIIECGNHNELMKENGFYANLYNSQFNN

>member
-73 NVVKIIML
+73 NVIKII
-81 LLFIYAVK
+81 I
-89 TAAQMISMICITNSI
+89 
-104 QDTMRD
+104 
-110 LRNACIF
+110 
-117 HMENV
+117 
-122 VKIIML
+122 L

-297 TAYHQRALGELSANV
+297 TAY
-312 TESFSGY
+312 
-319 NEIILFGKQEE
+319 
-330 SVKKFEKINENI
+330 
-342 RETAYKAQFL
+342 KAQFL
-352 SYLMSP
+352 SY
-358 LLSLLTYLSIGVV
+358 
-371 SVIGTIYAIGGVI
+371 
-384 TVGQLQAFV
+384 
-393 RFIWQVNDLMSPLLS
+393 LMSPLLS

-549 LIDGTLHGVSLDA
+549 LIDGT
-562 KKGETVAIVGPTG
+562 
-575 SGKTTIV
+575 
-582 NLLMRFY
+582 
-589 DPNSGSILIDGTNS
+589 NS

-654 C
+654 DEFISTLPEGYDTVIDEEADNISQGEKQLLTIARAILKDPKVLILDEATSSIDTKTEKNIQNAMDYLMEGRTSFIIAHRLSTIKNADKILVLKDGNIIECGNHNELMKENGFYANLYNSQFNN

>member
-21 YRRGFIISIVMLVVT
+21 YRRGFIISIVMLVLT

-73 NVVKIIML
+73 NVIKIIIL

-104 QDTMRD
+104 QDTM
-110 LRNACIF
+110 
-117 HMENV
+117 
-122 VKIIML
+122 K
-128 LLFIYAVK
+128 
-136 TAAQMI
+136 
-142 SMICITNSIQ
+142 
-152 DTMRDLRN
+152 DLRN

-215 FMMFRVNLVMTV
+215 FMMFRVNLVMTL

-233 PISYVIIKKI
+233 PISYIIIKKI
-243 AKISQKSFDIHQRAL
+243 AKISQESFDIHQRAL
-258 GELSANVTESFS
+258 GD
-270 GYNEIILFGKQEESV
+270 
-285 KKFEKINENIRE
+285 
-297 TAYHQRALGELSANV
+297 LSANV

-352 SYLMSP
+352 SY
-358 LLSLLTYLSIGVV
+358 
-371 SVIGTIYAIGGVI
+371 
-384 TVGQLQAFV
+384 
-393 RFIWQVNDLMSPLLS
+393 LMSPLLS

-549 LIDGTLHGVSLDA
+549 LIDGT
-562 KKGETVAIVGPTG
+562 
-575 SGKTTIV
+575 
-582 NLLMRFY
+582 
-589 DPNSGSILIDGTNS
+589 NS

-654 C
+654 DEFISTLPEGYDTVIDEEADNISQGEKQLLTIARAILKDPKVLILDEATSSIDTKTEKNIQNAMDYLMEGRTSFIIAHRLSTIKNADKILVLKDGNIIECGNHNELMKENGFYANLYNSQFNN

>member
-21 YRRGFIISIVMLVVT
+21 YRRGFIISIVMLVLT

-61 AKGVPGARFHME
+61 AKGVPGAR
-73 NVVKIIML
+73 
-81 LLFIYAVK
+81 
-89 TAAQMISMICITNSI
+89 
-104 QDTMRD
+104 
-110 LRNACIF
+110 F

-297 TAYHQRALGELSANV
+297 TAY
-312 TESFSGY
+312 
-319 NEIILFGKQEE
+319 
-330 SVKKFEKINENI
+330 
-342 RETAYKAQFL
+342 KAQFL
-352 SYLMSP
+352 SY
-358 LLSLLTYLSIGVV
+358 
-371 SVIGTIYAIGGVI
+371 
-384 TVGQLQAFV
+384 
-393 RFIWQVNDLMSPLLS
+393 LMSPLLS

-549 LIDGTLHGVSLDA
+549 LIDGT
-562 KKGETVAIVGPTG
+562 
-575 SGKTTIV
+575 
-582 NLLMRFY
+582 
-589 DPNSGSILIDGTNS
+589 NS

-654 C
+654 DEFISTLPEGYDTVIDEEADNISQGEKQLLTIARAILKDPKVLILDEATSSIDTKTEKNIQDAMDYLMEGRTSFIIAHRLSTIKNADKILVLKDGNIIECGNHNELMKENGFYANLYNSQFNN

>member
-1 MAKKLKRFESVNT
+1 MAKKFKRFESINT
-14 LMKYLKP
+14 LLKYLKP

-73 NVVKIIML
+73 NVIKII
-81 LLFIYAVK
+81 I
-89 TAAQMISMICITNSI
+89 
-104 QDTMRD
+104 
-110 LRNACIF
+110 
-117 HMENV
+117 
-122 VKIIML
+122 L

-215 FMMFRVNLVMTV
+215 FIMFRVNLVMTL

-233 PISYVIIKKI
+233 PISYIIIKKI
-243 AKISQKSFDIHQRAL
+243 AKVSQESFDVHQRAL
-258 GELSANVTESFS
+258 GD
-270 GYNEIILFGKQEESV
+270 
-285 KKFEKINENIRE
+285 
-297 TAYHQRALGELSANV
+297 LSANV

-358 LLSLLTYLSIGVV
+358 LLSLLTYL
-371 SVIGTIYAIGGVI
+371 A
-384 TVGQLQAFV
+384 
-393 RFIWQVNDLMSPLLS
+393 
-408 LLTYLS
+408 

-477 EEIDVEREEKEFE
+477 EETDVEVKEMVFD

-495 KDIRFGYGEKEVLH
+495 KDIRFGYGKKEVLH
-509 GVSLDA
+509 GVSLNA

-549 LIDGTLHGVSLDA
+549 VIDGID
-562 KKGETVAIVGPTG
+562 
-575 SGKTTIV
+575 
-582 NLLMRFY
+582 
-589 DPNSGSILIDGTNS
+589 SIN
-603 KDINRSTLRDN
+603 INRRTLRDN

-635 SKPDATDAEIEQAC
+635 SKPDATDEEIEQAC

-654 C
+654 DEFISTLPNGYDTVIDEEADNISQGEKQLLTIARAILKDPKVLILDEATSSIDTKTEKNIQDAMDYLMEGRTSFIIAHRLSTIKNADKILVLKDGNIIECGNHNELMKENGFYANLYNSQFNN

>member
-1 MAKKLKRFESVNT
+1 MAKKFKRFESINT
-14 LMKYLKP
+14 LLKYLKP

-73 NVVKIIML
+73 NVIKII
-81 LLFIYAVK
+81 
-89 TAAQMISMICITNSI
+89 
-104 QDTMRD
+104 
-110 LRNACIF
+110 
-117 HMENV
+117 
-122 VKIIML
+122 II

-200 FMNVISGVLMVCFAI
+200 FMNVISGVLMVCLAI
-215 FMMFRVNLVMTV
+215 FMMFRVNLVMTL

-233 PISYVIIKKI
+233 PISYIIIKKI
-243 AKISQKSFDIHQRAL
+243 AKVSQESFD
-258 GELSANVTESFS
+258 V
-270 GYNEIILFGKQEESV
+270 
-285 KKFEKINENIRE
+285 
-297 TAYHQRALGELSANV
+297 HQRALGELSANV

-358 LLSLLTYLSIGVV
+358 LLSLLTYLAIGVV
-371 SVIGTIYAIGGVI
+371 SVIGTIYAIGGI
-384 TVGQLQAFV
+384 
-393 RFIWQVNDLMSPLLS
+393 
-408 LLTYLS
+408 
-414 IGVVSVIGTI
+414 
-424 YAIGGVITVGQL
+424 ITVGQL

-477 EEIDVEREEKEFE
+477 EETDVEVKEMVFD

-495 KDIRFGYGEKEVLH
+495 KDIRFGYGKKEVLH
-509 GVSLDA
+509 GVSLEA

-549 LIDGTLHGVSLDA
+549 AIDGVDST
-562 KKGETVAIVGPTG
+562 
-575 SGKTTIV
+575 
-582 NLLMRFY
+582 
-589 DPNSGSILIDGTNS
+589 
-603 KDINRSTLRDN
+603 DINRRTLRDN

-635 SKPDATDAEIEQAC
+635 SKPDATDEEIEQAC

-654 C
+654 DEFISTLPNGYDTVIDEEADNISQGEKQLLTIARAILKDPKVLILDEATSSIDTKTEKNIQDAMDYLMEGRTSFIIAHRLSTIKNADKILVLKDGNIIECGNHNELMKENGFYANLYNSQFNN

>member
-1 MAKKLKRFESVNT
+1 MAKKFKRFESINT
-14 LMKYLKP
+14 LLEYLKP

-73 NVVKIIML
+73 NVIKII
-81 LLFIYAVK
+81 I
-89 TAAQMISMICITNSI
+89 
-104 QDTMRD
+104 
-110 LRNACIF
+110 
-117 HMENV
+117 
-122 VKIIML
+122 L

-215 FMMFRVNLVMTV
+215 FMMFRVNLVMTL

-233 PISYVIIKKI
+233 PISYIIIKKI
-243 AKISQKSFDIHQRAL
+243 AKVSQESFDVHQRAL
-258 GELSANVTESFS
+258 GD
-270 GYNEIILFGKQEESV
+270 
-285 KKFEKINENIRE
+285 
-297 TAYHQRALGELSANV
+297 LSANV

-358 LLSLLTYLSIGVV
+358 LLSLLTYLAIGVV

-384 TVGQLQAFV
+384 T
-393 RFIWQVNDLMSPLLS
+393 I
-408 LLTYLS
+408 
-414 IGVVSVIGTI
+414 
-424 YAIGGVITVGQL
+424 GQL

-464 SAMDRIHEFIEYE
+464 SAMDRIHEFIGYE
-477 EEIDVEREEKEFE
+477 EETDVEIKEMVFD

-495 KDIRFGYGEKEVLH
+495 KDIRFGYGKKEVLH
-509 GVSLDA
+509 GVSLEA

-549 LIDGTLHGVSLDA
+549 VIDGID
-562 KKGETVAIVGPTG
+562 
-575 SGKTTIV
+575 
-582 NLLMRFY
+582 
-589 DPNSGSILIDGTNS
+589 SIN
-603 KDINRSTLRDN
+603 INRRTLRDN

-635 SKPDATDAEIEQAC
+635 SKPDATDEEIEQAC

-654 C
+654 DEFISTLPNGYDTVIDEEADNISQGEKQLLTIARAILKDPKVLILDEATSSIDTKTEKNIQDAMDYLMEGRTSFIIAHRLSTIKNADKILVLKDGNIIECGNHNELMKENGFYANLYNSQFNN

>member
-1 MAKKLKRFESVNT
+1 MAKKLKRFESINT
-14 LMKYLKP
+14 LLKYLKP

-73 NVVKIIML
+73 NVIKII
-81 LLFIYAVK
+81 I
-89 TAAQMISMICITNSI
+89 
-104 QDTMRD
+104 
-110 LRNACIF
+110 
-117 HMENV
+117 
-122 VKIIML
+122 L

-215 FMMFRVNLVMTV
+215 FMMFRVNLVMTL

-233 PISYVIIKKI
+233 PISYIIIKKI
-243 AKISQKSFDIHQRAL
+243 AKVSQESFDIHQRAL
-258 GELSANVTESFS
+258 GD
-270 GYNEIILFGKQEESV
+270 
-285 KKFEKINENIRE
+285 
-297 TAYHQRALGELSANV
+297 LSANV

-358 LLSLLTYLSIGVV
+358 LLSLLTYL
-371 SVIGTIYAIGGVI
+371 A
-384 TVGQLQAFV
+384 
-393 RFIWQVNDLMSPLLS
+393 
-408 LLTYLS
+408 

-477 EEIDVEREEKEFE
+477 EEIDVEVKEMSFD

-495 KDIRFGYGEKEVLH
+495 KDIRFGYGKKEVLH
-509 GVSLDA
+509 GVSLEA

-549 LIDGTLHGVSLDA
+549 VIDG
-562 KKGETVAIVGPTG
+562 
-575 SGKTTIV
+575 V
-582 NLLMRFY
+582 N
-589 DPNSGSILIDGTNS
+589 ST
-603 KDINRSTLRDN
+603 DINRRTLRDN

-635 SKPDATDAEIEQAC
+635 SKPDATDEEIEQAC

-654 C
+654 DEFISTLPNGYDTVIDEEADNISQGEKQLLTIARAILKDPKVLILDEATSSIDTKTEKNIQDAMDYLMEGRTSFIIAHRLSTIKNADKILVLKDGNIIECGNHNELMKENGFYANLYNSQFNN

>member
-1 MAKKLKRFESVNT
+1 MAKKFKRFESINT
-14 LMKYLKP
+14 LLKYLKP

-73 NVVKIIML
+73 NVIKIIIL

-104 QDTMRD
+104 QDTM
-110 LRNACIF
+110 
-117 HMENV
+117 
-122 VKIIML
+122 K
-128 LLFIYAVK
+128 
-136 TAAQMI
+136 
-142 SMICITNSIQ
+142 
-152 DTMRDLRN
+152 DLRN

-200 FMNVISGVLMVCFAI
+200 FMNVISGVLMVCLAI
-215 FMMFRVNLVMTV
+215 FMMFRVNLVMTL

-233 PISYVIIKKI
+233 PISYIIIKKI
-243 AKISQKSFDIHQRAL
+243 AKVSQKSFDI
-258 GELSANVTESFS
+258 
-270 GYNEIILFGKQEESV
+270 
-285 KKFEKINENIRE
+285 
-297 TAYHQRALGELSANV
+297 HQRALGELSANV

-358 LLSLLTYLSIGVV
+358 LLSLLTYL
-371 SVIGTIYAIGGVI
+371 A
-384 TVGQLQAFV
+384 
-393 RFIWQVNDLMSPLLS
+393 
-408 LLTYLS
+408 

-477 EEIDVEREEKEFE
+477 EETDVERKEMVFD

-495 KDIRFGYGEKEVLH
+495 KDIRFGYGKKEVLH
-509 GVSLDA
+509 GVSLYA

-549 LIDGTLHGVSLDA
+549 AIDGVDST
-562 KKGETVAIVGPTG
+562 
-575 SGKTTIV
+575 
-582 NLLMRFY
+582 
-589 DPNSGSILIDGTNS
+589 
-603 KDINRSTLRDN
+603 DINRRTLRDN

-635 SKPDATDAEIEQAC
+635 SKPDATDEEIEQAC

-654 C
+654 DEFISTLPKGYDTVIDEEADNISQGEKQLLTIARAILKDPKVLILDEATSSIDTKTEKNIQDAMDYLMEGRTSFIIAHRLSTIKNADKILVLKDGNIIECGNHNELMKENGFYANLYNSQFNN

>member
-1 MAKKLKRFESVNT
+1 MAKKFKRFESINT
-14 LMKYLKP
+14 LLKYLKP

-73 NVVKIIML
+73 NVIKII
-81 LLFIYAVK
+81 I
-89 TAAQMISMICITNSI
+89 
-104 QDTMRD
+104 
-110 LRNACIF
+110 
-117 HMENV
+117 
-122 VKIIML
+122 L

-215 FMMFRVNLVMTV
+215 FMMFRVNLVMTL

-233 PISYVIIKKI
+233 PISYIIIKKI
-243 AKISQKSFDIHQRAL
+243 AKVSQESFDIHQRAL
-258 GELSANVTESFS
+258 GDLSANVTD
-270 GYNEIILFGKQEESV
+270 
-285 KKFEKINENIRE
+285 
-297 TAYHQRALGELSANV
+297 
-312 TESFSGY
+312 SFSGY

-358 LLSLLTYLSIGVV
+358 LLSLLTYLAIGVV
-371 SVIGTIYAIGGVI
+371 SVIGTIYAIGGI
-384 TVGQLQAFV
+384 
-393 RFIWQVNDLMSPLLS
+393 
-408 LLTYLS
+408 
-414 IGVVSVIGTI
+414 
-424 YAIGGVITVGQL
+424 ITVGQL

-477 EEIDVEREEKEFE
+477 EETDVEVKEMVFD

-495 KDIRFGYGEKEVLH
+495 KDIRFGYGKKEVLH
-509 GVSLDA
+509 GVSLEA

-549 LIDGTLHGVSLDA
+549 VIDGID
-562 KKGETVAIVGPTG
+562 
-575 SGKTTIV
+575 
-582 NLLMRFY
+582 
-589 DPNSGSILIDGTNS
+589 SIN
-603 KDINRSTLRDN
+603 INRRTLRDN

-635 SKPDATDAEIEQAC
+635 SKPDATDEEIENAC

-654 C
+654 DEFISTLPNGYDTVIDEEADNISQGEKQLLTIARAILKDPKVLILDEATSSIDTKTEKNIQDAMDYLMEGRTSFIIAHRLSTIKNADKILVLKDGNIIECGNHNELMKENGFYANLYNSQFNN

>member
-21 YRRGFIISIVMLVVT
+21 YRRGFIISIVMLVLT

-61 AKGVPGARFHME
+61 AKGVPGAR
-73 NVVKIIML
+73 
-81 LLFIYAVK
+81 
-89 TAAQMISMICITNSI
+89 
-104 QDTMRD
+104 
-110 LRNACIF
+110 F

-297 TAYHQRALGELSANV
+297 TAY
-312 TESFSGY
+312 
-319 NEIILFGKQEE
+319 
-330 SVKKFEKINENI
+330 
-342 RETAYKAQFL
+342 KAQFL

-358 LLSLLTYLSIGVV
+358 LLSLLTYL
-371 SVIGTIYAIGGVI
+371 A
-384 TVGQLQAFV
+384 
-393 RFIWQVNDLMSPLLS
+393 
-408 LLTYLS
+408 

-477 EEIDVEREEKEFE
+477 EETDVEREEKEFE

-509 GVSLDA
+509 GVSL
-515 KKGETVAIVGPTGSG
+515 
-530 KTTIVNLLMRFYD
+530 Y
-543 PNSGSI
+543 
-549 LIDGTLHGVSLDA
+549 A

-654 C
+654 DEFISTLPEGYDTVIDEEADNISQGEKQLLTIARAILKDPKVLILDEATSSIDTKTEKNIQNAMDYLMEGRTSFIIAHRLSTIKNADKILVLKDGNIIECGNHNELMKENGFYANLYNSQFNN

>member
-61 AKGVPGARFHME
+61 AKGVPGAR
-73 NVVKIIML
+73 
-81 LLFIYAVK
+81 
-89 TAAQMISMICITNSI
+89 
-104 QDTMRD
+104 
-110 LRNACIF
+110 F

-297 TAYHQRALGELSANV
+297 TAY
-312 TESFSGY
+312 
-319 NEIILFGKQEE
+319 
-330 SVKKFEKINENI
+330 
-342 RETAYKAQFL
+342 KAQFL
-352 SYLMSP
+352 SY
-358 LLSLLTYLSIGVV
+358 
-371 SVIGTIYAIGGVI
+371 
-384 TVGQLQAFV
+384 
-393 RFIWQVNDLMSPLLS
+393 LMSPLLS

-549 LIDGTLHGVSLDA
+549 LIDGT
-562 KKGETVAIVGPTG
+562 
-575 SGKTTIV
+575 
-582 NLLMRFY
+582 
-589 DPNSGSILIDGTNS
+589 NS

-635 SKPDATDAEIEQAC
+635 SKPDATDEEIEQAC

-654 C
+654 DEFISTLPEGYDTIIDEEADNISQGEKQLLTIARAILKDPKVLILDEATSSIDTKTEKNIQNAMDYLMEGRTSFIIAHRLSTIKNADKILVLKDGNIIECGNHNELMKENGFYANLYNSQFNN

>member
-1 MAKKLKRFESVNT
+1 MAKKFKRFESINT
-14 LMKYLKP
+14 LLKYLKP

-73 NVVKIIML
+73 NVIKII
-81 LLFIYAVK
+81 
-89 TAAQMISMICITNSI
+89 
-104 QDTMRD
+104 
-110 LRNACIF
+110 
-117 HMENV
+117 
-122 VKIIML
+122 II

-200 FMNVISGVLMVCFAI
+200 FMNVISGVLMVCLAI
-215 FMMFRVNLVMTV
+215 FMMFRVNLVMTL

-233 PISYVIIKKI
+233 PISYIIIKKI
-243 AKISQKSFDIHQRAL
+243 AKVSQESFD
-258 GELSANVTESFS
+258 V
-270 GYNEIILFGKQEESV
+270 
-285 KKFEKINENIRE
+285 
-297 TAYHQRALGELSANV
+297 HQRALGELSANV

-358 LLSLLTYLSIGVV
+358 LLSLLTYL
-371 SVIGTIYAIGGVI
+371 A
-384 TVGQLQAFV
+384 
-393 RFIWQVNDLMSPLLS
+393 
-408 LLTYLS
+408 

-477 EEIDVEREEKEFE
+477 EETDVERKEMVFD

-495 KDIRFGYGEKEVLH
+495 KDIRFGYGKKEVLH
-509 GVSLDA
+509 GVSLYA

-549 LIDGTLHGVSLDA
+549 TIDGVDST
-562 KKGETVAIVGPTG
+562 
-575 SGKTTIV
+575 
-582 NLLMRFY
+582 
-589 DPNSGSILIDGTNS
+589 
-603 KDINRSTLRDN
+603 DINRRTLRDN

-635 SKPDATDAEIEQAC
+635 SKPDATDEEIEQAC

-654 C
+654 DEFISTLPKGYDTVIDEEADNISQGEKQLLTIARAILKDPKVLILDEATSSIDTKTEKNIQDAMDYLMEGRTSFIIAHRLSTIKNADKILVLKDGNIIECGNHNELMKENGFYANLYNSQFNN

>member
-1 MAKKLKRFESVNT
+1 MAKKFKRFESINT
-14 LMKYLKP
+14 LLKYLRP

-73 NVVKIIML
+73 NVIKII
-81 LLFIYAVK
+81 I
-89 TAAQMISMICITNSI
+89 
-104 QDTMRD
+104 
-110 LRNACIF
+110 
-117 HMENV
+117 
-122 VKIIML
+122 L

-215 FMMFRVNLVMTV
+215 FMMFRVNLVMTL

-233 PISYVIIKKI
+233 PISYIIIKKI
-243 AKISQKSFDIHQRAL
+243 AKVSQESFDVHQRAL
-258 GELSANVTESFS
+258 GDLSANVTESFS

-285 KKFEKINENIRE
+285 KKFEKIN
-297 TAYHQRALGELSANV
+297 
-312 TESFSGY
+312 
-319 NEIILFGKQEE
+319 K
-330 SVKKFEKINENI
+330 NI

-358 LLSLLTYLSIGVV
+358 LLSLLTYL
-371 SVIGTIYAIGGVI
+371 A
-384 TVGQLQAFV
+384 
-393 RFIWQVNDLMSPLLS
+393 
-408 LLTYLS
+408 

-477 EEIDVEREEKEFE
+477 EETDVEVKEMVFD

-495 KDIRFGYGEKEVLH
+495 KDIRFGYGKKEVLH
-509 GVSLDA
+509 GVSLYA

-549 LIDGTLHGVSLDA
+549 VIDGID
-562 KKGETVAIVGPTG
+562 
-575 SGKTTIV
+575 
-582 NLLMRFY
+582 
-589 DPNSGSILIDGTNS
+589 SIN
-603 KDINRSTLRDN
+603 INRRTLRDN

-635 SKPDATDAEIEQAC
+635 SKPDATDEEIEQAC

-654 C
+654 DEFISTLPNGYDTAIDEEADNISQGEKQLLTIARAILKDPKVLILDEATSSIDTKTEKNIQDAMDYLMEGRTSFIIAHRLSTIKNADKILVLKDGNIIECGNHNELMKENGFYANLYNSQFNN

>member
-1 MAKKLKRFESVNT
+1 MAKKLKRFESINT
-14 LMKYLKP
+14 LLKYLKP

-73 NVVKIIML
+73 NVVKII
-81 LLFIYAVK
+81 I
-89 TAAQMISMICITNSI
+89 
-104 QDTMRD
+104 
-110 LRNACIF
+110 
-117 HMENV
+117 
-122 VKIIML
+122 L

-215 FMMFRVNLVMTV
+215 FMMFRVNLVMTL

-233 PISYVIIKKI
+233 PISYIIIKKI
-243 AKISQKSFDIHQRAL
+243 AKVSQESFDVHQRAL
-258 GELSANVTESFS
+258 GD
-270 GYNEIILFGKQEESV
+270 
-285 KKFEKINENIRE
+285 
-297 TAYHQRALGELSANV
+297 LSANV

-358 LLSLLTYLSIGVV
+358 LLSLLTYL
-371 SVIGTIYAIGGVI
+371 A
-384 TVGQLQAFV
+384 
-393 RFIWQVNDLMSPLLS
+393 
-408 LLTYLS
+408 

-477 EEIDVEREEKEFE
+477 EETDVEVKEMVFD

-495 KDIRFGYGEKEVLH
+495 KDIRFGYGKKEVLH
-509 GVSLDA
+509 GVSLYA

-549 LIDGTLHGVSLDA
+549 VIDGID
-562 KKGETVAIVGPTG
+562 
-575 SGKTTIV
+575 
-582 NLLMRFY
+582 
-589 DPNSGSILIDGTNS
+589 SIN
-603 KDINRSTLRDN
+603 INRRTLRDN

-635 SKPDATDAEIEQAC
+635 SKPDATDEEIEQAC

-654 C
+654 DEFISTLPNGYDTVIDEEADNISQGEKQLLTIARAILKGPKVLILDEATSSIDTKTEKNIQDAMDYLMEGRTSFIIAHRLSTIKNADKILVLKDGNIIECGNHNELMKENGFYANLYNSQFNN

>member
-1 MAKKLKRFESVNT
+1 MAKKFKRFESINT
-14 LMKYLKP
+14 LLKYLKP

-73 NVVKIIML
+73 NVIKII
-81 LLFIYAVK
+81 
-89 TAAQMISMICITNSI
+89 
-104 QDTMRD
+104 
-110 LRNACIF
+110 
-117 HMENV
+117 
-122 VKIIML
+122 II

-215 FMMFRVNLVMTV
+215 FMMFRVNLVMTL

-233 PISYVIIKKI
+233 PISYIIIKKI
-243 AKISQKSFDIHQRAL
+243 AKVSQESFDIHQRAL
-258 GELSANVTESFS
+258 GD
-270 GYNEIILFGKQEESV
+270 
-285 KKFEKINENIRE
+285 
-297 TAYHQRALGELSANV
+297 LSANV

-358 LLSLLTYLSIGVV
+358 LLSLLTYL
-371 SVIGTIYAIGGVI
+371 A
-384 TVGQLQAFV
+384 
-393 RFIWQVNDLMSPLLS
+393 
-408 LLTYLS
+408 

-477 EEIDVEREEKEFE
+477 EETDVEVKEMVFD

-495 KDIRFGYGEKEVLH
+495 KDIRFGYGKKEVLH
-509 GVSLDA
+509 GVSLEA
-515 KKGETVAIVGPTGSG
+515 KKVETVAIVGPTGSG

-549 LIDGTLHGVSLDA
+549 AIDGVDST
-562 KKGETVAIVGPTG
+562 
-575 SGKTTIV
+575 
-582 NLLMRFY
+582 
-589 DPNSGSILIDGTNS
+589 
-603 KDINRSTLRDN
+603 DINRRTLRDN

-635 SKPDATDAEIEQAC
+635 SKPDATDEEIEQAC

-654 C
+654 DEFISTLPKGYDTVIDEEADNISQGEKQLLTIARAILKDPKVLILDEATSSIDTKTEKNIQDAMDYLMEGRTSFIIAHRLSTIKNADKILVLKDGNIIECGNHNELMKENGFYANLYNSQFNN

>member
-1 MAKKLKRFESVNT
+1 MAKKLKRFESINT
-14 LMKYLKP
+14 LLKYLKP

-73 NVVKIIML
+73 NVIKII
-81 LLFIYAVK
+81 I
-89 TAAQMISMICITNSI
+89 
-104 QDTMRD
+104 
-110 LRNACIF
+110 
-117 HMENV
+117 
-122 VKIIML
+122 L

-215 FMMFRVNLVMTV
+215 FMMFRVNLVMTL

-233 PISYVIIKKI
+233 PISYIIIKKI
-243 AKISQKSFDIHQRAL
+243 AKVSQESFDVHQRAL
-258 GELSANVTESFS
+258 GD
-270 GYNEIILFGKQEESV
+270 
-285 KKFEKINENIRE
+285 
-297 TAYHQRALGELSANV
+297 LSANV

-358 LLSLLTYLSIGVV
+358 LLSLLTYLAIGVV
-371 SVIGTIYAIGGVI
+371 SVIGTIYAI
-384 TVGQLQAFV
+384 
-393 RFIWQVNDLMSPLLS
+393 S
-408 LLTYLS
+408 
-414 IGVVSVIGTI
+414 
-424 YAIGGVITVGQL
+424 GVITVGQL

-464 SAMDRIHEFIEYE
+464 SAMDRIHEFIGYE
-477 EEIDVEREEKEFE
+477 EETDVEIKEMVFD

-495 KDIRFGYGEKEVLH
+495 KDIRFGYGKKEVLH
-509 GVSLDA
+509 GVSLYA

-549 LIDGTLHGVSLDA
+549 VIDGID
-562 KKGETVAIVGPTG
+562 
-575 SGKTTIV
+575 
-582 NLLMRFY
+582 
-589 DPNSGSILIDGTNS
+589 SIN
-603 KDINRSTLRDN
+603 INRRTLRDN

-635 SKPDATDAEIEQAC
+635 SKPDATDEEIEQAC

-654 C
+654 DEFISTLPNGYDTVIDEEADNISQGEKQLLTIARAILKDPKVLILDEATSSIDTKTEKNIQDAMDYLMEGRTSFIIAHRLSTIKNADKILVLKDGNIIECGNHNELMKENGFYANLYNSQFNN